1 MNDRTHSR
9 IAAFLAREYQAAQ
22 AAEDVGQIDRS
33 WYHLERAH
41 IVAQARLKP
50 HCYSHWRML
59 ALAFRQHDWKELCG
73 QIFRLLLAPLGNASG
88 RLPIGNTGRSNVS
101 AFAAME
107 IPADLSE
114 IIVSTSPGTGGSS
127 R

>member
-59 ALAFRQHDWKELCG
+59 ALAFRQHDWKELRG
-73 QIFRLLLAPLGNASG
+73 QILRLLLAPLGNASG

>member
-59 ALAFRQHDWKELCG
+59 ALAFRQHDWKELRG
-73 QIFRLLLAPLGNASG
+73 QVLRLLLAPLGNASG
-88 RLPIGNTGRSNVS
+88 RLPVGNTGRSNVS
-101 AFAAME
+101 GFAAME
-107 IPADLSE
+107 IPADLAK
-114 IIVSTSPGTGGSS
+114 IIASTSPGTGGIS